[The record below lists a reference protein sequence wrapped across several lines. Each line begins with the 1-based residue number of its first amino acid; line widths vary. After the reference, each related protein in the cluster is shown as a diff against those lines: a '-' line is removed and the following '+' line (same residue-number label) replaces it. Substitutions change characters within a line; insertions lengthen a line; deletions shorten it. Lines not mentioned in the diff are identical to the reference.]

1 MEIEGGG
8 ILRSHA
14 SCEWWLH
21 QAWLANFIRLVQ
33 RSSRRQRSATCLA
46 QLQEAEGP
54 GPSLLPQFPHRGPP
68 AADSPVIDSVGSAVA
83 SGRQRE

>member
-83 SGRQRE
+83 FGRQRE